1 MLHQIL
7 LTVLFI
13 SSIEGKY
20 LLVETENDDGVDYN
34 RMGGGSWVCI
44 CPFVW
49 APVCGVDGQTYGNEC
64 AAGCEGVDVECNGEC
79 PCDGGKDYFHIKDCS
94 ECGEECI
101 CKDY

>member
-20 LLVETENDDGVDYN
+20 LLVETENSDGVDYN
-34 RMGGGSWVCI
+34 GMDGGHCI
-44 CPFVW
+44 CHMNW

-64 AAGCEGVDVECNGEC
+64 AAGCDGVDVECNEEC
-79 PCDGGKDYFHIKDCS
+79 PCSGGNDY
-94 ECGEECI
+94 
-101 CKDY
+101 DYCNEVNPLM